1 MINFS
6 GIYKL
11 KRCIVSLLG
20 KRRIFNF
27 VFEWKGIK
35 RVHDHMRIREL
46 GDKYTNVYIDL
57 KNVHGS
63 KEMSREQDKQIWPIV
78 PGWDDASRRI
88 HKLWCRGEVW
98 KCWCASLATLGLMF
112 ANSFRLGIPLPL
124 FLLHSSSRSCHRH
137 RRGYI
142 ASSSRRNRGSS
153 SAGWPGP
160 RHR

>member
-63 KEMSREQDKQIWPIV
+63 KEMSREQDKQI
-78 PGWDDASRRI
+78 
-88 HKLWCRGEVW
+88 
-98 KCWCASLATLGLMF
+98 
-112 ANSFRLGIPLPL
+112 
-124 FLLHSSSRSCHRH
+124 
-137 RRGYI
+137 
-142 ASSSRRNRGSS
+142 
-153 SAGWPGP
+153 
-160 RHR
+160 